1 MRASPITGWVILN
14 DESNCL
20 LENIMVCQEPITNN
34 GLLGI
39 YINLET
45 YQISVVWS
53 VKHFTCYIEGE
64 LHMKSILCD
73 AQLLTLHKLSA
84 KCLHLTVNRAFVLN
98 GLVLLTEV
106 KIVESTHLCYHE
118 DNSVVTTNCCRNDK
132 KSRHG
137 LCILY
142 LEVGCEYVVW

>member
-45 YQISVVWS
+45 YQITVVWL
-53 VKHFTCYIEGE
+53 VKHFTGYTEGE

-73 AQLLTLHKLSA
+73 AQLLTMHKLSA
-84 KCLHLTVNRAFVLN
+84 TRPTLNCDSSFRFGRTRFADRSENCRKYSSVL
-98 GLVLLTEV
+98 
-106 KIVESTHLCYHE
+106 S
-118 DNSVVTTNCCRNDK
+118 
-132 KSRHG
+132 
-137 LCILY
+137 
-142 LEVGCEYVVW
+142 